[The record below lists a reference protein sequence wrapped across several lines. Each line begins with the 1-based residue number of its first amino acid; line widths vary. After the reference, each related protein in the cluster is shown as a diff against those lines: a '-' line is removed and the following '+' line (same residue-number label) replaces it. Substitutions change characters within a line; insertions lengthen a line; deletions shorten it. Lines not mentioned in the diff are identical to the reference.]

1 MKQRWLKSVIS
12 FGLTIVLAVGLCA
25 CGGRENSSD
34 KENVNAALAKE
45 NVYQVNS
52 VNILPW
58 VPCENGYITVRDAK
72 LTEEGICAI
81 LELKDRRAGKI
92 YYGVLMAD
100 GELSNV
106 HINTLELPE
115 DAQEASDNE
124 ETDEMKMDSGKVRY
138 SNFTAASDKRVYGLR
153 NCTYFMDDESIGEYK
168 EEQKTEV
175 CCWDDRGRMVW
186 KLEIADLLG
195 DEKDAQN
202 LNVEGIYAIGDG
214 YLNLLLTGEN
224 AYRIRVSKE
233 GEFSDRARLSD
244 KSVALFSDCFG
255 IWSGEDGSV
264 RVMYPGDEDQEKT
277 YLVDYHLDT
286 DTMGEP
292 YELPFTYVWGTYEK
306 MAAGSVSDLVYTDM
320 DGISIYNRGDE
331 QGTLKMNYVNS
342 CLDVTSVEA
351 LMEMD
356 AERFA
361 AFYREYQQGLKVG
374 IFSYVKPEDVEER
387 RVIVLGGSSIDEMLR
402 RQVIAFNQDSDT
414 YKIVLKEY
422 ERDEYSHSYLQLSKD
437 IISGNMPD
445 ILMTEG
451 LHDEIENYIEK
462 GLVAD
467 LYPLI
472 EQDAEL
478 SKEDFFENVFETYSV
493 DGRLMYVVPSFMVTT
508 VVAKTSI
515 VGDGSDWSLEKAEQI
530 LAEMGNETQFMSE
543 MTRDRFLEKAMYF
556 CGKDFVDVETGK
568 CAFDSEEFIALMK
581 FAATLPEEI
590 DTESLYE
597 GDYWEGYEAQYRDN
611 RTLLMELYI
620 DCMNRNLS
628 YELNGYMGEDY
639 TFVGFPVVSSETI
652 GSDEKGNGAY
662 IGSNDLMVLS
672 AKSENLEGAWE
683 FVRHYLT
690 DEYQRSLE
698 WGMPVNRRIFME
710 QAQEL
715 TERSFRLDENGV
727 KVEFDNTLYYHG
739 EEVPVPPMT
748 QEQLERLIMHLESV
762 KTTAFVND
770 SIMNIISEEMGSF
783 FAGDKTAEEVAK
795 LIQNRAELYV
805 QENQ

>member
-12 FGLTIVLAVGLCA
+12 LGLTIVLASGLCA
-25 CGGRENSSD
+25 CAGRESSSE
-34 KENVNAALAKE
+34 KENVSAALAKE

-52 VNILPW
+52 MNILPW
-58 VPCENGYITVRDAK
+58 VPSEDGYITVQNTR

-81 LELKDRRAGKI
+81 LELKDRRAGKM
-92 YYGVLMAD
+92 YYGVLTAD
-100 GELSNV
+100 GELSSV
-106 HINTLELPE
+106 HINTLELLE
-115 DAQEASDNE
+115 DAQEASD
-124 ETDEMKMDSGKVRY
+124 EMKMDLGEVRY
-138 SNFTAASDKRVYGLR
+138 SNFTATSDKRVYGLR
-153 NCTYFMDDESIGEYK
+153 DCTYFMNDESIGESK
-168 EEQKTEV
+168 EEQRTEI
-175 CCWDDRGRMVW
+175 CCWDDSGRMVW
-186 KLEIADLLG
+186 ILEIADMLE
-195 DEKDAQN
+195 DEEDAQN
-202 LNVEGIYAIGDG
+202 LNVVSIHADSDG
-214 YLNLLLTGEN
+214 SLNLLLTGEN

-233 GEFSDRARLSD
+233 GEFSDRVRLSD
-244 KSVALFSDCFG
+244 KSAALISDCFG
-255 IWSGEDGSV
+255 MWFREDGSV
-264 RVMYPGDEDQEKT
+264 RVMYPDDKDQEKT

-286 DTMGEP
+286 DTIGEP
-292 YELPFTYVWGTYEK
+292 YELPLTYVWGTYEK
-306 MAAGSVSDLVYTDM
+306 MVAGSVSDLIYTDM
-320 DGISIYNRGDE
+320 DGIFIYNIGDE
-331 QGTLKMNYVNS
+331 QGTPRMNYVNS

-356 AERFA
+356 TERFA
-361 AFYREYQQGLKVG
+361 VFYREYGQGLKVG
-374 IFSYVKPEDVEER
+374 IFSYVKPEDVAER

-402 RQVIAFNQDSDT
+402 RRVVAFNRASDT

-437 IISGNMPD
+437 IVSGNMPD
-445 ILMTEG
+445 ILVTEG
-451 LHDEIENYIEK
+451 LRDEIENYIEK

-478 SKEDFFENVFETYSV
+478 SKEDFFENVFEAYSV

-508 VVAKTSI
+508 VVAKTSL

-543 MTRDRFLEKAMYF
+543 MTRDRFLEEAMYF
-556 CGKDFVDVETGK
+556 CGKDFIDTETGR
-568 CAFDSEEFIALMK
+568 CAFDSEEFIVLMK

-590 DTESLYE
+590 DAESLYE

-620 DCMNRNLS
+620 DGINRNLS

-639 TFVGFPVVSSETI
+639 TFIGFPAVSSEKI
-652 GSDEKGNGAY
+652 GSDGKTNSAY

-672 AKSENLEGAWE
+672 AESENLEGAWE
-683 FVRHYLT
+683 FARQYLT
-690 DEYQRSLE
+690 DEYQWSLE

-715 TERSFRLDENGV
+715 TERPFRLDENGV

-748 QEQLERLIMHLESV
+748 QEQLERLVVHLESV
-762 KTTAFVND
+762 KTTAFEND

-783 FAGDKTAEEVAK
+783 FAGDKKAEEVAK
-795 LIQNRAELYV
+795 LIQNRVKLYV
-805 QENQ
+805 QENK